1 MQFSVIIPAN
11 TESNVNY
18 SLFPTIFFFFYVC
31 LLYFILWPLLIW
43 VQVLKLPQF
52 SQVEKKSSWVSP
64 AAD

>member
-1 MQFSVIIPAN
+1 MQSFSDYPLN
-11 TESNVNY
+11 TESKVNY
-18 SLFPTIFFFFYVC
+18 SLFPTIYFFHVC

-64 AAD
+64 AAY